1 MVEIMWWLMVL
12 EWVAI
17 VYVVF
22 SLLLSV
28 VLGNWL
34 LLWSFCGW
42 WRCWCFWWSFYV
54 YITKQKLYKEG

>member
-28 VLGNWL
+28 VLGN
-34 LLWSFCGW
+34 
-42 WRCWCFWWSFYV
+42 
-54 YITKQKLYKEG
+54 